1 MDVNLNPQVP
11 LQQNTQSQQTAPN
24 ATSQANATTT
34 LQNVPDVVVTAAT
47 DNSQTS
53 AREDDALRRQERSVR
68 EQGVSS
74 LQEFEVQG
82 LTTRVGFDAEADRV
96 FLEILLPESQEVLR
110 RIPSENLIEFLQTRV
125 DPVQAE
131 AQRGVQALDRSI

>member
-11 LQQNTQSQQTAPN
+11 LQQNSQTQQTAPN
-24 ATSQANATTT
+24 ATAQANATTT
-34 LQNVPDVVVTAAT
+34 VQSVPDVVVTAAT
-47 DNSQTS
+47 ENSQTS
-53 AREDDALRRQERSVR
+53 AREEDALRRQDRSVR

-74 LQEFEVQG
+74 LQDFELQG

-96 FLEILLPESQEVLR
+96 FLEILLPQSEEVLR

-131 AQRGVQALDRSI
+131 AQRNVQALDRSI

>member
-11 LQQNTQSQQTAPN
+11 LQQNSQTQQSAPN
-24 ATSQANATTT
+24 ATAQANATTT
-34 LQNVPDVVVTAAT
+34 LQTVPDVVVTAAT
-47 DNSQTS
+47 ENSQTS
-53 AREDDALRRQERSVR
+53 AREEDALRRQDRSVR

-74 LQEFEVQG
+74 LQDFEVRG

-96 FLEILLPESQEVLR
+96 FLEILLPESEEVLR